1 MAAPFRIVGRGTR
14 KDLETRLQHIN
25 PWEGRIG
32 PWIRSEDGKVVP
44 QEEESTTANHPAG
57 YDAHPDLAEAVN
69 TSILLRKPLLVTG
82 NPGTGKSE
90 LAERIAWELNLGP
103 VLRFEAQSLSEAN
116 DLFYRFDLVGQM
128 AAAQLVQAGLISDY
142 GNIKAPRTEKR
153 AADPERFVTWGPLG
167 KAILRSNPQAHH
179 DLLPSAFPGSHE
191 LAHQPRPSV
200 VLIDEIDKAARDF
213 PNDLLNGIERFRYS
227 IHELKGREIAAP
239 DDDELR
245 PIVLITSNSERDLP
259 GPFLRRCTYFD
270 IPDPEPERLAR
281 ILLARVFPERYHSG
295 TAGPAGALPKL
306 YQDLLEFFITYRKAY
321 RDEHVHAPGMGELID
336 WSRAIA
342 RSEQADETMGVKN
355 NLAVVRSAL
364 STLAKNREDRTRL
377 LALFANNYGQ

>member
-14 KDLETRLQHIN
+14 KDLEARLSYIN

-32 PWIRSEDGKVVP
+32 PWLRSEDGRSVAVS
-44 QEEESTTANHPAG
+44 EESTTANHPAG

-128 AAAQLVQAGLISDY
+128 AAAQLVRAGLASDFV
-142 GNIKAPRTEKR
+142 NMKAPREEKR
-153 AADPERFVTWGPLG
+153 SDDPERFVTWGPLG
-167 KAILRSNPQAHH
+167 KAILRSNPQAHR
-179 DLLPSAFPGSHE
+179 DLLRSAFPE
-191 LAHQPRPSV
+191 TQARAEQPRPSV

-227 IHELKGREIAAP
+227 IHELKGREITAP
-239 DDDELR
+239 DDDNLR

-270 IPDPEPERLAR
+270 IPDPDPERLAR
-281 ILLARVFPERYHSG
+281 ILLARIFPERFHSG
-295 TAGPAGALPKL
+295 ATGSGGGLPKL
-306 YQDLLEFFITYRKAY
+306 YQDLLEFFSTYRKDY

-342 RSEQADETMGVKN
+342 RSEQADENTGVKN

-377 LALFANNYGQ
+377 LTQFAKNYS